1 MKNRK
6 HTSPAPLAPLPPSV
20 HPASVRVELLISEVL
35 RWGVW
40 ISLALLAI
48 GTLLCFAYS
57 HDYGPGGGTA
67 ADLRRL
73 IVSEEAFPRTLA
85 WLGEGLAHLRGQ
97 AIIVLGLLLLIATP
111 VVRVIISIGGF
122 VMEKDRLYVMI
133 TSIVLLLLLVSFV
146 LGKAG

>member
-6 HTSPAPLAPLPPSV
+6 PSSRPAG
-20 HPASVRVELLISEVL
+20 HPASMRVELLISEVL
-35 RWGVW
+35 RRGVW
-40 ISLALLAI
+40 ISLALLAT
-48 GTLLCFAYS
+48 GTLICFLWS
-57 HDYGPGGGTA
+57 HDYGPGGGTV
-67 ADLRRL
+67 ADQQRL
-73 IVSEEAFPRTLA
+73 IASEEAFPRTLA

-122 VMEKDRLYVMI
+122 AMEKDRLYVVI
-133 TSIVLLLLLVSFV
+133 TSTVLLLLFVSFA